1 MNDVCVSYNHTIA
14 CTAYCT
20 RAINSR
26 GFYEKNIVL
35 ALLLANKKWFKLVFS
50 LQPLVGGNH
59 RTNKWSSLYSKIIF
73 WPLRLLNKNGIKN
86 HF

>member
-35 ALLLANKKWFKLVFS
+35 ALLLANKK
-50 LQPLVGGNH
+50 
-59 RTNKWSSLYSKIIF
+59 
-73 WPLRLLNKNGIKN
+73 
-86 HF
+86 